1 MVRFKEK
8 IESIQYF
15 VCSDCLD
22 NSRFEAVDS
31 VLNGRD
37 EWRYVVG
44 VRSLCCLLQW
54 RKIRRLGVHRSK
66 VFLGWH
72 LISLKSKNPS
82 HRTSH
87 RAR

>member
-1 MVRFKEK
+1 MVRFEEK
-8 IESIQYF
+8 IELMQRF

-31 VLNGRD
+31 VINGRD

-54 RKIRRLGVHRSK
+54 RKIRRLGIKRSK
-66 VFLGWH
+66 LFLGWH
-72 LISLKSKNPS
+72 LIVKKK
-82 HRTSH
+82 
-87 RAR
+87 